1 MDAHHF
7 ARSFTSVLRLVI
19 FESHETNKVLI
30 RVGLEYGVGGRILAW
45 ALDFPGCFAYGQAD
59 AEVMLNFARNLVD
72 YEAWINLHANQAWFN
87 LINLDFR
94 IVEVF
99 KPDNASRLARS
110 SKPVAFF
117 EDDRR
122 ALTQDEAQHALAV
135 YSWQRE
141 ELLAGLEFLPEAAY
155 DRAEQ
160 RTGKTIPAMVSQMA
174 QDCYDIMAAVK
185 LPLPPFPTK
194 SEALAQLGFTTE
206 LIRRTLP
213 AWAGVEAIYEVDREL
228 WSPRKAMRHLLWR
241 QREGIEEIKTFA
253 G

>member
-1 MDAHHF
+1 MDAYHL
-7 ARSFTSVLRLVI
+7 ARSFTSVLRLA
-19 FESHETNKVLI
+19 FYKSHETDKVLI
-30 RVGLEYGVGGRILAW
+30 RVGLEYGVGGGSLAW

-59 AEVMLNFARNLVD
+59 AEVMLNFARNLLA
-72 YEAWINLHANQAWFN
+72 YEAWINLHADQAWFN

-99 KPDNASRLARS
+99 KPENASCMARS
-110 SKPVAFF
+110 SQPVAFF

-122 ALTQDEAQHALAV
+122 ALSQDEVQHALAV

-141 ELLAGLEFLPEAAY
+141 ELLAGLEFLPEVAY
-155 DRAEQ
+155 ARAKQ
-160 RTGKTIPAMVSQMA
+160 RTGKTIPAIVSQMT
-174 QDCYDIMAAVK
+174 QDCYDILAALK
-185 LPLPPFPTK
+185 LPLPPFLTK
-194 SEALAQLGFTTE
+194 SEALVQLDFTTE

-213 AWAGVEAIYEVDREL
+213 AWVGVEAIYEVDREL
-228 WSPRKAMRHLLWR
+228 WSPRKVMRHLLWR

>member
-1 MDAHHF
+1 M
-7 ARSFTSVLRLVI
+7 
-19 FESHETNKVLI
+19 LI
-30 RVGLEYGVGGRILAW
+30 RAGLEYGVGGGILAW

-59 AEVMLNFARNLVD
+59 AEVMLNFARNLLA
-72 YEAWINLHANQAWFN
+72 YEAWINLHADQAWFN

-99 KPDNASRLARS
+99 NPDNASRLARS

-160 RTGKTIPAMVSQMA
+160 RTGKTISAMVSQMA
-174 QDCYDIMAAVK
+174 QDFYDILAA
-185 LPLPPFPTK
+185 LRIPLPPFPSK
-194 SEALAQLGFTTE
+194 DESLAQLDFTCE
-206 LIRRTLP
+206 LVRGTLP
-213 AWAGVEAIYEVDREL
+213 AWVRVEAISEVGGEL
-228 WSPRKAMRHLLWR
+228 WSPRKGMRHLLWR
-241 QREGIEEIKTFA
+241 QREGIEQIKA
-253 G
+253 MVG

>member
-1 MDAHHF
+1 
-7 ARSFTSVLRLVI
+7 
-19 FESHETNKVLI
+19 VLI
-30 RVGLEYGVGGRILAW
+30 RVGLEYGVGGGSLAW

-59 AEVMLNFARNLVD
+59 AEVMLNFARNLLA
-72 YEAWINLHANQAWFN
+72 YEAWINLHADQAWFN

-99 KPDNASRLARS
+99 KPENASCMARS
-110 SKPVAFF
+110 SQPVAFF

-122 ALTQDEAQHALAV
+122 ALRQDEVQHALAV

-141 ELLAGLEFLPEAAY
+141 ELLAGLEFLPEVAY
-155 DRAEQ
+155 ARAKQ
-160 RTGKTIPAMVSQMA
+160 RTGKTIPAIVSQMT
-174 QDCYDIMAAVK
+174 QDCYDILAALK
-185 LPLPPFPTK
+185 LPLPPFLTK
-194 SEALAQLGFTTE
+194 SEALVQLDFTTE

-213 AWAGVEAIYEVDREL
+213 AWVGVEAIYEVDREL
-228 WSPRKAMRHLLWR
+228 WSPRKVMRHLLWR

>member
-7 ARSFTSVLRLVI
+7 AGSFTSILRLA
-19 FESHETNKVLI
+19 FYKSHETDKVLI
-30 RVGLEYGVGGRILAW
+30 RVGLEYGVGGGSLAW

-59 AEVMLNFARNLVD
+59 AEVMLNFARNLLA
-72 YEAWINLHANQAWFN
+72 YEAWINLHADQAWFN

-99 KPDNASRLARS
+99 KPENASCMARS
-110 SKPVAFF
+110 SQPVAFF

-122 ALTQDEAQHALAV
+122 ALRQDEVQHALAV

-155 DRAEQ
+155 ARAEQ
-160 RTGKTIPAMVSQMA
+160 RTGKTIPAMVSQVA

-194 SEALAQLGFTTE
+194 SEALAQLDFTTE
-206 LIRRTLP
+206 LVRETLP
-213 AWAGVEAIYEVDREL
+213 AWVGVEAIYEVDREL

>member
-1 MDAHHF
+1 VDAYHL
-7 ARSFTSVLRLVI
+7 ARSFTSVLRLA
-19 FESHETNKVLI
+19 FYKSHETDKVLI
-30 RVGLEYGVGGRILAW
+30 RVGLEYGVGGGSLAW

-59 AEVMLNFARNLVD
+59 AEVMLNFARNLLA
-72 YEAWINLHANQAWFN
+72 YEAWINLHADQAWFN

-99 KPDNASRLARS
+99 KPENASCMARS
-110 SKPVAFF
+110 SQPVAFF

-122 ALTQDEAQHALAV
+122 ALRQDEVQHALAV

-141 ELLAGLEFLPEAAY
+141 ELLAGLEFLPEVAY
-155 DRAEQ
+155 ARAKQ
-160 RTGKTIPAMVSQMA
+160 RTGKTIPAIVSQMT
-174 QDCYDIMAAVK
+174 QDCYDILAALK
-185 LPLPPFPTK
+185 LPLPPFLTK
-194 SEALAQLGFTTE
+194 SEALVQLDFTTE

-213 AWAGVEAIYEVDREL
+213 AWVGVEAIYEVDREL
-228 WSPRKAMRHLLWR
+228 WSPRKVMRHLLWR

>member
-7 ARSFTSVLRLVI
+7 ARSFTSVLRLA
-19 FESHETNKVLI
+19 FYKSHETDKVLI
-30 RVGLEYGVGGRILAW
+30 RVGLEYGVEGRILAW

-59 AEVMLNFARNLVD
+59 AEVMLNFARNMLA
-72 YEAWINLHANQAWFN
+72 YEAWINLHADQAWFN

-99 KPDNASRLARS
+99 KPENASCMARS

-155 DRAEQ
+155 ARAEQ
-160 RTGKTIPAMVSQMA
+160 RTGKTIPTMVSQMA
-174 QDCYDIMAAVK
+174 QDCYDILAALK
-185 LPLPPFPTK
+185 LPLLPFPTK
-194 SEALAQLGFTTE
+194 DDALAQLDFTAE
-206 LIRRTLP
+206 LVRGTLP
-213 AWAGVEAIYEVDREL
+213 AWVGVEAICEISGEL
-228 WSPRKAMRHLLWR
+228 WSPRKAVRHLLWR
-241 QREGIEEIKTFA
+241 QRVGIEEIKAFA

>member
-7 ARSFTSVLRLVI
+7 ARSFTSVLRLVF
-19 FESHETNKVLI
+19 FESHETDKVLI

-59 AEVMLNFARNLVD
+59 AEVMLNFARNLLA
-72 YEAWINLHANQAWFN
+72 YEAWINLHADQAWFN

-99 KPDNASRLARS
+99 KPENASCMARS
-110 SKPVAFF
+110 SQPVAFF

-122 ALTQDEAQHALAV
+122 ALRQDEVQHALAV

-141 ELLAGLEFLPEAAY
+141 ELLAGLEFLPEVAY
-155 DRAEQ
+155 ARAKQ
-160 RTGKTIPAMVSQMA
+160 RTGKTIPAIVSQMT
-174 QDCYDIMAAVK
+174 QDCYDILAALK
-185 LPLPPFPTK
+185 LPLPPFLTK
-194 SEALAQLGFTTE
+194 SEALAQLDFTTE
-206 LIRRTLP
+206 LVRGTLP
-213 AWAGVEAIYEVDREL
+213 AWVGVEAIYEVDREL
-228 WSPRKAMRHLLWR
+228 WSPRKVMRHLLWR

>member
-7 ARSFTSVLRLVI
+7 ARSFTSVLRLVF
-19 FESHETNKVLI
+19 FESHETDKVLI

-59 AEVMLNFARNLVD
+59 AEVMLNFARNLLA
-72 YEAWINLHANQAWFN
+72 YEAWINLHADQAWFN

-99 KPDNASRLARS
+99 KPDNASCMARS
-110 SKPVAFF
+110 SQPVAFF

-122 ALTQDEAQHALAV
+122 ALTQDEVQHALAV

-155 DRAEQ
+155 TRAKQ
-160 RTGKTIPAMVSQMA
+160 RTGKTIPAIVSQMT
-174 QDCYDIMAAVK
+174 QDCYDILAALK

-194 SEALAQLGFTTE
+194 VKPLLS
-206 LIRRTLP
+206 LISPRARSRTCRHGL
-213 AWAGVEAIYEVDREL
+213 GVEAIYEVDREL
-228 WSPRKAMRHLLWR
+228 WSPRKAVRYLLWR

>member
-1 MDAHHF
+1 
-7 ARSFTSVLRLVI
+7 
-19 FESHETNKVLI
+19 VLI
-30 RVGLEYGVGGRILAW
+30 RVGLEYGVGGGILAW

-59 AEVMLNFARNLVD
+59 ADVMLNFARNLLA
-72 YEAWINLHANQAWFN
+72 YEAWINLHADQPWFN

-117 EDDRR
+117 EDERR
-122 ALTQDEAQHALAV
+122 ALTQDEVQQALAV

-155 DRAEQ
+155 ARAEQ
-160 RTGKTIPAMVSQMA
+160 RTGKTIPAMLNQIA
-174 QDCYDIMAAVK
+174 QDCYDILAALK
-185 LPLPPFPTK
+185 LPLSPFPTRDD
-194 SEALAQLGFTTE
+194 ALAQLDFTAE
-206 LIRRTLP
+206 LVRGTLP
-213 AWAGVEAIYEVDREL
+213 AWVTVEAICEVSGEL
-228 WSPRKAMRHLLWR
+228 WSPRKAVRHLLWR
-241 QREGIEEIKTFA
+241 QRVGIEEIKTFA

>member
-1 MDAHHF
+1 M
-7 ARSFTSVLRLVI
+7 
-19 FESHETNKVLI
+19 LI
-30 RVGLEYGVGGRILAW
+30 RVALEYGVGGGILAW

-59 AEVMLNFARNLVD
+59 AEVMLNFARNLLA
-72 YEAWINLHANQAWFN
+72 YEAWINLHADQAWFK

-99 KPDNASRLARS
+99 KPENSSRLEGS
-110 SKPVAFF
+110 SKPAAFF
-117 EDDRR
+117 EDDFR
-122 ALTQDEAQHALAV
+122 ALTQDEVQHALAV

-155 DRAEQ
+155 ARAEQ

-174 QDCYDIMAAVK
+174 QDCYDILAALK
-185 LPLPPFPTK
+185 LPLPPLPTK
-194 SEALAQLGFTTE
+194 NEALAQFDFTTK
-206 LIRRTLP
+206 LIRETLP
-213 AWAGVEAIYEVDREL
+213 AWVGVEAIYEVDREL
-228 WSPRKAMRHLLWR
+228 WSPRKAVRNLLWR

>member
-7 ARSFTSVLRLVI
+7 ARSFTSILRLVI
-19 FESHETNKVLI
+19 FESHETDKVLI

-59 AEVMLNFARNLVD
+59 AEVMLNFARNLLA
-72 YEAWINLHANQAWFN
+72 YEAWINLHADQAWFN

-99 KPDNASRLARS
+99 KPENASCMARS
-110 SKPVAFF
+110 SQPVAFF

-122 ALTQDEAQHALAV
+122 ALRQDEVQHALAV

-141 ELLAGLEFLPEAAY
+141 ELLAGLEFLPEVAY
-155 DRAEQ
+155 ARAKQ
-160 RTGKTIPAMVSQMA
+160 RTGKKIPAIVSQMT
-174 QDCYDIMAAVK
+174 QDCYDILAALK
-185 LPLPPFPTK
+185 LPLPPFLTK
-194 SEALAQLGFTTE
+194 SEALVQLDFTTE

-213 AWAGVEAIYEVDREL
+213 AWVGVEAIYEVDREL
-228 WSPRKAMRHLLWR
+228 WSPRKVMRHLLWR

>member
-1 MDAHHF
+1 MDAYHL
-7 ARSFTSVLRLVI
+7 ARSFTSVLRLA
-19 FESHETNKVLI
+19 FYKSHETDKVLI
-30 RVGLEYGVGGRILAW
+30 RVGLEYGVGGGSLAW

-59 AEVMLNFARNLVD
+59 AEVMLNFARNLLA
-72 YEAWINLHANQAWFN
+72 YEAWINLHADQAWFN

-99 KPDNASRLARS
+99 KPDNASCMARS
-110 SKPVAFF
+110 SQPVAFF

-122 ALTQDEAQHALAV
+122 ALSQDEVQHALAV

-155 DRAEQ
+155 ACAEQ

-174 QDCYDIMAAVK
+174 QDCYDIMAALK
-185 LPLPPFPTK
+185 LLLPPFPTK
-194 SEALAQLGFTTE
+194 SEALAQLDFTTE
-206 LIRRTLP
+206 LVRGMLS
-213 AWAGVEAIYEVDREL
+213 AWVGVEAIYEVDREL
-228 WSPRKAMRHLLWR
+228 WSPRKVMRHLLWR

>member
-1 MDAHHF
+1 
-7 ARSFTSVLRLVI
+7 LVF
-19 FESHETNKVLI
+19 FESHETDKVLI

-59 AEVMLNFARNLVD
+59 AEVMLNFVRNLLD
-72 YEAWINLHANQAWFN
+72 YEAWINLHADQAWFN

-99 KPDNASRLARS
+99 KPENASCMARS

-135 YSWQRE
+135 YSWQQE

-155 DRAEQ
+155 ARAEQ
-160 RTGKTIPAMVSQMA
+160 RTGKTIPAIVSQIT
-174 QDCYDIMAAVK
+174 QDCYDILAALN

-194 SEALAQLGFTTE
+194 SEALAQLDFTTE
-206 LIRRTLP
+206 LVRRTLP
-213 AWAGVEAIYEVDREL
+213 AWVGVEAIYEVDREL
-228 WSPRKAMRHLLWR
+228 WSPRKAVRYLLWR
-241 QREGIEEIKTFA
+241 QREGIEEIKIFA

>member
-7 ARSFTSVLRLVI
+7 ARSFTSILRLA
-19 FESHETNKVLI
+19 FYKSHETDKVLI

-59 AEVMLNFARNLVD
+59 AEVMLNFARNLLD
-72 YEAWINLHANQAWFN
+72 YEAWINLHADQAWFN

-99 KPDNASRLARS
+99 KPENGSCMARS
-110 SKPVAFF
+110 YKAVAFF

-122 ALTQDEAQHALAV
+122 ALTPDEAQHALAV

-174 QDCYDIMAAVK
+174 QDCYDILTALK
-185 LPLPPFPTK
+185 LPLLPFPTI
-194 SEALAQLGFTTE
+194 SETLAQLDFTTKLVRE
-206 LIRRTLP
+206 TLP
-213 AWAGVEAIYEVDREL
+213 AWVGVEAIYEVDREL
-228 WSPRKAMRHLLWR
+228 WSPRKVMRHLLWR

>member
-1 MDAHHF
+1 
-7 ARSFTSVLRLVI
+7 
-19 FESHETNKVLI
+19 VLI
-30 RVGLEYGVGGRILAW
+30 RVALEYGVGGGILAW

-59 AEVMLNFARNLVD
+59 AEVMLNFARNLLA
-72 YEAWINLHANQAWFN
+72 YEAWINLHADQAWFN

-99 KPDNASRLARS
+99 KPENASCMARS
-110 SKPVAFF
+110 SQPVAFF

-122 ALTQDEAQHALAV
+122 ALRQDEVQHALAV

-141 ELLAGLEFLPEAAY
+141 ELLAGLEFLPEVAY
-155 DRAEQ
+155 ARAKQ
-160 RTGKTIPAMVSQMA
+160 RTGKTIPAIVSQMT
-174 QDCYDIMAAVK
+174 QDCYDILAALK
-185 LPLPPFPTK
+185 LPLPPFLTK
-194 SEALAQLGFTTE
+194 SEALVQLDFTTE

-213 AWAGVEAIYEVDREL
+213 AWVGVEAIYEVDREL
-228 WSPRKAMRHLLWR
+228 WSPRKVMRHLLWR

>member
-1 MDAHHF
+1 
-7 ARSFTSVLRLVI
+7 LVF
-19 FESHETNKVLI
+19 FESHETDKVLI

-59 AEVMLNFARNLVD
+59 AEVMLNFVRNLLD
-72 YEAWINLHANQAWFN
+72 YEAWINLHADQAWFN

-99 KPDNASRLARS
+99 KPENASCMARS

-122 ALTQDEAQHALAV
+122 ALTQDEVQHALAV
-135 YSWQRE
+135 YRWQRE

-155 DRAEQ
+155 ARAEQ
-160 RTGKTIPAMVSQMA
+160 RTGKTIPARVSQMT
-174 QDCYDIMAAVK
+174 QDCYDIMAVLS

-194 SEALAQLGFTTE
+194 SEALAQLDFTTKLVRE
-206 LIRRTLP
+206 TLP
-213 AWAGVEAIYEVDREL
+213 AWVGVEAIYEVDREL
-228 WSPRKAMRHLLWR
+228 WSSRKAVRHLLWR

>member
-1 MDAHHF
+1 M
-7 ARSFTSVLRLVI
+7 
-19 FESHETNKVLI
+19 LI
-30 RVGLEYGVGGRILAW
+30 RVGLEYGVGGGILAW

-59 AEVMLNFARNLVD
+59 AEVMLNFARNLLA
-72 YEAWINLHANQAWFN
+72 YEAWINLHADQAWFN

-99 KPDNASRLARS
+99 KPENSSRLEGS
-110 SKPVAFF
+110 CKPAAFF

-213 AWAGVEAIYEVDREL
+213 AWVGVEAIYEVDREL
-228 WSPRKAMRHLLWR
+228 WSPRKVMRHLLWR

>member
-1 MDAHHF
+1 MDAYHL
-7 ARSFTSVLRLVI
+7 ARSFTSVLRLA
-19 FESHETNKVLI
+19 FYKSHETDKVLI

-59 AEVMLNFARNLVD
+59 AEVMLNFARNLLA
-72 YEAWINLHANQAWFN
+72 YEAWINLHADQAWFN

-99 KPDNASRLARS
+99 KPENGSCMARS

-122 ALTQDEAQHALAV
+122 ALRQDEVQHALAV

-155 DRAEQ
+155 ARAEQ

-174 QDCYDIMAAVK
+174 QDCYDILAALK

-194 SEALAQLGFTTE
+194 NEAFAQLDFTTE
-206 LIRRTLP
+206 LVRGTLP
-213 AWAGVEAIYEVDREL
+213 AWAGVEAICEVSGEL
-228 WSPRKAMRHLLWR
+228 WSPRKAIRHLLWR
-241 QREGIEEIKTFA
+241 QREGIEQIKA
-253 G
+253 LVG

>member
-1 MDAHHF
+1 MDAYHL
-7 ARSFTSVLRLVI
+7 ARSFTSVLRLA
-19 FESHETNKVLI
+19 FYKSHETDKVLI
-30 RVGLEYGVGGRILAW
+30 RVGLEYGVGGGSLAW

-59 AEVMLNFARNLVD
+59 AEVMLNFARNLLA
-72 YEAWINLHANQAWFN
+72 YEAWINLHADQAWFN

-99 KPDNASRLARS
+99 KPENSSRLEGS
-110 SKPVAFF
+110 CKPAAFF
-117 EDDRR
+117 EDDFRT
-122 ALTQDEAQHALAV
+122 LTQDEVQHALEV

-141 ELLAGLEFLPEAAY
+141 ELLAGLEFMPEAAY
-155 DRAEQ
+155 ARAEQ
-160 RTGKTIPAMVSQMA
+160 RTGKTIPVMVSQMS
-174 QDCYDIMAAVK
+174 QDCYDILAALK

-194 SEALAQLGFTTE
+194 SEALVQLDFTTE

-213 AWAGVEAIYEVDREL
+213 AWVGVEAIYEVDREL
-228 WSPRKAMRHLLWR
+228 WSPRKAVRNLLWR